1 MTTIHGLALPQVLE
15 MRRALTSTTLQQ
27 VIINRNQPE
36 SKTIM
41 TGEEF
46 EIIGLGSFSFVDQLE
61 ALNAKNWI
69 VWMEDSDR
77 GNRHGLMEVE
87 SNRNVEDAKASYRIH
102 LLIQSDVCD
111 PTIVDP
117 KVAA

>member
-1 MTTIHGLALPQVLE
+1 MITIHGLALPQVLE

-46 EIIGLGSFSFVDQLE
+46 GIAGLGQFSFVDQLE

-102 LLIQSDVCD
+102 LMIQSNVCD
-111 PTIVDP
+111 PSIADP

>member
-1 MTTIHGLALPQVLE
+1 MITIHGLALPQVLE
-15 MRRALTSTTLQQ
+15 IRRALTSTTLQQ
-27 VIINRNQPE
+27 VIINRNEPE
-36 SKTIM
+36 NKTIM

-46 EIIGLGSFSFVDQLE
+46 EIAGLAAFSFADQLE

-69 VWMEDSDR
+69 VWMADSDR
-77 GNRHGLMEVE
+77 GNRHALMEVE
-87 SNRNVEDAKASYRIH
+87 SDRAVDDAKPSYRIH
-102 LLIQSDVCD
+102 LMIQSDVCD